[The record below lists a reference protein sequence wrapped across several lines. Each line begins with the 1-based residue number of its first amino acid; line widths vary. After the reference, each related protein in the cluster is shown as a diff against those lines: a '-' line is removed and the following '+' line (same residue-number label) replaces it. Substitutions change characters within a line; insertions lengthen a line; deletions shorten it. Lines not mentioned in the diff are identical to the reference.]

1 MAAALIRGATPS
13 CETVLLQVRGE
24 LIGYAVLLLPLIP
37 FVGPWLLVGHGL
49 YRFGRGV
56 GWSRRSPGKCK
67 KCGTPLQSG
76 ICAAR
81 GATWF

>member
-1 MAAALIRGATPS
+1 VRDSWQRWAQLD
-13 CETVLLQVRGE
+13 EQELQVRGE
-24 LIGYAVLLLPLIP
+24 LIGYAVLLLLPLIP
-37 FVGPWLLVGHGL
+37 FVGPWLLVGYGL